1 MNFTKGCDYT
11 IGVTSIGVTVLL
23 ESLYYWGDCIIGVTV
38 LNVIKCDN
46 CTKGCDYT
54 IGATSIGVTVLSG

>member
-1 MNFTKGCDYT
+1 M
-11 IGVTSIGVTVLL
+11 TVLL
-23 ESLYYWGDCIIGVTV
+23 ECPYYWGDCIIGVTV

>member
-1 MNFTKGCDYT
+1 M
-11 IGVTSIGVTVLL
+11 TVLL
-23 ESLYYWGDCIIGVTV
+23 ECPYYWGNCA
-38 LNVIKCDN
+38 KCDN